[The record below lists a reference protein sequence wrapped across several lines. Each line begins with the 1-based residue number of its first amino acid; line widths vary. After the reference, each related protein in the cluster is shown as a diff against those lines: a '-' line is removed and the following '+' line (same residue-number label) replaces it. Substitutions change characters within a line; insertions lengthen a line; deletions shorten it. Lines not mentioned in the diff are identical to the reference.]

1 MFAGRLRNVGRML
14 DEAETL
20 AEDDDLQGSRKKYI
34 QVQRELKS
42 YLEYV
47 KASQRDIER
56 AMRE

>member
-1 MFAGRLRNVGRML
+1 M